1 MCLAK
6 AFRLVEQTVST
17 SVAPT
22 LKRAKPAFASEKGGF
37 SLSKRDK
44 ALKAKLDKADAK
56 RRRKAAK
63 SAKATKAK
71 SAKATKA
78 KSAKATKAKPAK
90 AKEALHVAL
99 EKDIMSSKVFPSL
112 CASSSN
118 SCSSWKTRI
127 QETHVAEANAIA
139 EKKASLLAAKE
150 EAIALE
156 VENKRLAQ
164 AARFAPFEGMKV
176 MQPKQEADNM
186 FGSRRSSKKVSKR
199 RSKRRKLTPEELA
212 LQASLFM

>member
-6 AFRLVEQTVST
+6 AFRLVKHTVST

-22 LKRAKPAFASEKGGF
+22 FKRAKPAFASEEGGF

-44 ALKAKLDKADAK
+44 ALKAKLDKAAA
-56 RRRKAAK
+56 KAAK
-63 SAKATKAK
+63 AAK
-71 SAKATKA
+71 
-78 KSAKATKAKPAK
+78 AK

-99 EKDIMSSKVFPSL
+99 EKDMMSSKVFPSL

-127 QETHVAEANAIA
+127 DKTRVDEANAIA

-150 EAIALE
+150 EAIAQE
-156 VENKRLAQ
+156 VENKRLDQ
-164 AARFAPFEGMKV
+164 VARFAPFEGMKV
-176 MQPKQEADNM
+176 MQPNHEVDDL
-186 FGSRRSSKKVSKR
+186 FCSSRSSKKVSKR
-199 RSKRRKLTPEELA
+199 SSKRRKLTPEELA

>member
-6 AFRLVEQTVST
+6 AFRLVEHTVST

-22 LKRAKPAFASEKGGF
+22 FKRAKPAFASEEGGF

-44 ALKAKLDKADAK
+44 ALKAKLDKAAAK
-56 RRRKAAK
+56 RRKKAAK
-63 SAKATKAK
+63 AAKATKA
-71 SAKATKA
+71 AKA
-78 KSAKATKAKPAK
+78 AKAAK

-99 EKDIMSSKVFPSL
+99 EKDMVSSKVFPSL

-127 QETHVAEANAIA
+127 EKTRVDEANAIA

-164 AARFAPFEGMKV
+164 VARFAPFEGMKV
-176 MQPKQEADNM
+176 MHQKHEADDL

-199 RSKRRKLTPEELA
+199 SSKRRKLTPEELA